1 MMKHLHVFAL
11 CAFFGTAKAQDM
23 IGLFEQSPDWTA
35 TDINGNSHTLSQYL
49 NDGYT
54 VILDFIVPWCEP
66 CVEMH
71 ESQVLH
77 TLYNNYG
84 PNSNSA
90 DHKIM
95 VFMISYT
102 DVPYLNGGQSIDWVT
117 GTPYPIITHTPILD
131 AYGVIA
137 FPRVLTICPSG
148 MIVSTQSSALLDNM
162 LNACLSCE
170 HLTADSPN
178 DATLLPGED
187 PGCLDETDDRHVPLY
202 NVGTSP
208 LTSVAIEAVDCYT
221 NEVLSSTVWT
231 GTLTS
236 YAQTLV
242 TVPGWSAP
250 PGDRCVRY
258 RIATPDDDALNDLS
272 PEIYYHSPVGT
283 SATTTITVEILTDDN
298 GAEWTW
304 FLAGENFETPA
315 WVPEGEYEA
324 NTFYTHTVEVTPDA
338 CWNFSI
344 ANWSSPTFEAPSYYL
359 VKCGDDV
366 LISEANTTQM
376 TGGAVMH
383 QAYFISGEAT
393 AITEP
398 VVAAPEFYLSDSRHL
413 TISGAQPRSI
423 LLLVDPAGRMVRS
436 ERLSGTS
443 AVVDL
448 SGLNSGAYAVTVAS
462 ETGRFSRTFVVTE

>member
-11 CAFFGTAKAQDM
+11 CASLGTANAQDM

-84 PNSNSA
+84 PNSNSV

-148 MIVSTQSSALLDNM
+148 MIVSTQSSTLLENM

-187 PGCLDETDDRHVPLY
+187 PGCLSETDDRYVPLY

-208 LTSVAIEAVDCYT
+208 LTTVAIEAVDCET
-221 NEVLSSTVWT
+221 DEVLSSTVWT
-231 GTLTS
+231 GTLTT
-236 YAQTLV
+236 YTETLV

-298 GAEWTW
+298 GADWTW
-304 FLAGENFETPA
+304 FLAGENFETAA
-315 WVPEGEYEA
+315 WVQEGEYAA
-324 NTFYTHTVEVTPDA
+324 NTFYTHTVEVAPDA

-344 ANWSSPTFEAPSYYL
+344 ANWISPAFEEPSYYL

-383 QAYFISGEAT
+383 QAYFISGQAT
-393 AITEP
+393 DITESEVAEP
-398 VVAAPEFYLSDSRHL
+398 VIGSIGGQRITV
-413 TISGAQPRSI
+413 TGADAGSN
-423 LLLVDPAGRMVRS
+423 LLVMDAAGRLVRT
-436 ERLSGTS
+436 ERLSGGNTT
-443 AVVDL
+443 VDL
-448 SGLNSGAYAVTVAS
+448 SGLNSGAYVISLVS
-462 ETGRFSRTFVVTE
+462 DKGRYSRTFVFTE